1 MGLRACFTACVVAVA
16 CGVSS
21 VGHAADAYPA
31 RPIKFVVPFAAGS
44 VTDITARVVADYV
57 AAKVEQ
63 PVVVENMAGASGM
76 IASQNVARATPDGYT
91 VLIATNTT
99 HAANPSLF
107 KQLSYDPVRD
117 FEPVAKLGSVPLA
130 LVVNPSVPV
139 KDLREFLAYARAHPG
154 KLSFGSGS
162 SSSRVAGEMLKTMAG
177 IDLVHVA
184 YRSNPQ
190 AISDI
195 LGGHIQVFFADI
207 ANTLPQIRGG
217 KLTGLAIS
225 TAKRSP
231 LVPELPTMAEAGIP
245 GYDISAWFG
254 AFVPAKTPPEVIAK
268 LHQML
273 AAATTDKAVREKLL
287 AAGIDAET
295 STPDQLRALLP
306 EETKKWAQVIKAAG
320 IQPQ

>member
-1 MGLRACFTACVVAVA
+1 MGLRACFAACAVAVA
-16 CGVSS
+16 CWVTS
-21 VGHAADAYPA
+21 VGHAAEPYPT
-31 RPIKFVVPFAAGS
+31 RPVKFVVPFAAGS

-57 AAKVEQ
+57 SAKVEQ
-63 PVVVENMAGASGM
+63 PVVVENTAGASGM

-107 KQLSYDPVRD
+107 KQLSYDPIRD

-130 LVVNPSVPV
+130 LVVNPSIPV

-162 SSSRVAGEMLKTMAG
+162 ASSRVAGEMLKTMAG
-177 IDLVHVA
+177 VDLVHVA

-190 AISDI
+190 AIADI

-231 LVPELPTMAEAGIP
+231 LAPELPTMAEAGIP

-254 AFVPAKTPPEVIAK
+254 AFVPAKTPPGVIAK
-268 LHQML
+268 LHQVL
-273 AAATTDKAVREKLL
+273 AAATTDKAVQEKLL

-306 EETKKWAQVIKAAG
+306 EETRKWAQVIKAAG

>member
-1 MGLRACFTACVVAVA
+1 MTLWARWAACLVAVA
-16 CGVSS
+16 WGLSS
-21 VGHAADAYPA
+21 AAHAVDPYPS

-44 VTDITARVVADYV
+44 VTDITARVVADDV
-57 AAKVEQ
+57 SVKIGQ
-63 PVVVENMAGASGM
+63 PVVVENTAGASGM

-107 KQLSYDPVRD
+107 KHLSYDPVRD

-130 LVVNPSVPV
+130 LVINPSVPV
-139 KDLREFLAYARAHPG
+139 KDLREFLVYARAHPG

-162 SSSRVAGEMLKTMAG
+162 ASSRVAGEMLKTMAG
-177 IDLVHVA
+177 VDLVHVA

-190 AISDI
+190 AIADI

-217 KLTGLAIS
+217 QLTGLAIS
-225 TAKRSP
+225 TAQRSP
-231 LVPELPTMAEAGIP
+231 LAPELPTMAEAGIP

-254 AFVPAKTPPEVIAK
+254 AFVPAKTPTDVIAK
-268 LHQML
+268 LHQAL
-273 AAATTDKAVREKLL
+273 AAATTDNAVREKLL

-306 EETKKWAQVIKAAG
+306 EETRKWARVIKAAG
-320 IQPQ
+320 IKPQ